1 MNLPVTYI
9 FTNDSI
15 TEGANGATYQ
25 PVEQLAMLRS
35 TPNLYVF
42 RPADKKELIGCWNYI
57 INSKVPSVISL
68 PKTEVKAEK
77 GTNILNV
84 SKGAYIAGKEKGK
97 ADAIIIATGSEV
109 QLAKSIQ
116 AMLLKDNIDVRVISM
131 PCMELFNE
139 QNSSYKNELLNLNVP
154 VFVIEYGSSFGFE
167 KYVSSS
173 DYLFNINNYGISASK
188 DEILKYFKLDTESI
202 INKIKSLLK

>member
-1 MNLPVTYI
+1 
-9 FTNDSI
+9 
-15 TEGANGATYQ
+15 
-25 PVEQLAMLRS
+25 
-35 TPNLYVF
+35 
-42 RPADKKELIGCWNYI
+42 
-57 INSKVPSVISL
+57 L